1 VPELPWLA
9 MAEIRGILQRRTDLS
24 TFVVHL
30 TRRRDPN
37 YGPQDALVD
46 IARSSRLKAQSALGW
61 AKTQDVPNDPARQSQ
76 RVVCFSETPLEH
88 INLMCG
94 PINGRTIAMEPYGIA
109 LTKLK
114 ARKLGVNPVW
124 YVDMTPGRSWTIAHT
139 LDRLR
144 DQILDPAVDRDFHE
158 SALAKLFPFI
168 EQMGTWQNS
177 LKEFWWEREW
187 RHVGDFQ
194 IPATGVIWLC
204 PEGEITQ
211 VNERVGRELSPW
223 LDPRWGLE
231 EIIAHL
237 SGFPLSDVS
246 PFLAAPP
253 EPEPPPEAAWD
264 DDIPF

>member
-1 VPELPWLA
+1 MRLV
-9 MAEIRGILQRRTDLS
+9 AEIRNILHRRTDLS

-30 TRRRDPN
+30 TRRQCVQ

-46 IARSSRLKAQSALGW
+46 IARSKRLEARTALGW
-61 AKTQDVPNDPARQSQ
+61 AKTQDDANDPAKQSQ

-88 INLMCG
+88 ISLMCG
-94 PINGRTIAMEPYGIA
+94 PIEGRAIAMEPYGIA

-114 ARKLGVNPVW
+114 ARKLGINPVW
-124 YVDMTPGRSWTIAHT
+124 YVDMTPGRNWTIANT

-144 DQILDPAVDRDFHE
+144 DQLIDPAIGRDFHE

-187 RHVGDFQ
+187 RHVSDLE
-194 IPATGVIWLC
+194 IPASGVIWLC
-204 PEGEITQ
+204 PEDEIGQ
-211 VNERVGRELSPW
+211 INERVGRELAPW

-237 SGFPLSDVS
+237 SGFPVNEVS
-246 PFLAAPP
+246 PFMQPPPP
-253 EPEPPPEAAWD
+253 EPE
-264 DDIPF
+264 

>member
-1 VPELPWLA
+1 VT
-9 MAEIRGILQRRTDLS
+9 EIRSILHRRTDLS

-30 TRRRDPN
+30 TRRRDAN

-46 IARSSRLKAQSALGW
+46 IARSGRLEARTALGW
-61 AKTQDVPNDPARQSQ
+61 AKTQDDPNDPARQTQ

-94 PINGRTIAMEPYGIA
+94 PIEGRLIAMEPYGIA

-114 ARKLGVNPVW
+114 ARKLGINPVW
-124 YVDMTPGRSWTIAHT
+124 YVDMTPGRNWTIAHT

-144 DQILDPAVDRDFHE
+144 DQTVDPAVERDFHE

-168 EQMGTWQNS
+168 EQMGRWQNS

-187 RHVGDFQ
+187 RHVGDLNL
-194 IPATGVIWLC
+194 PASGVIWLC
-204 PEGEITQ
+204 PEDEIGE
-211 VNERVGRELSPW
+211 VNARVGRELAPW

-237 SGFPLSDVS
+237 SGFSVNEVS
-246 PFLAAPP
+246 PFAQPTPVAP
-253 EPEPPPEAAWD
+253 EPD
-264 DDIPF
+264 DGVPF

>member
-1 VPELPWLA
+1 VPEVLWLA
-9 MAEIRGILQRRTDLS
+9 MAEIRSILHRRTDLS

-30 TRRRDPN
+30 TRRRDAQ

-46 IARSSRLKAQSALGW
+46 IARSGRLEARTALGW
-61 AKTQDVPNDPARQSQ
+61 AKAQDDPNDPAKQSQ

-88 INLMCG
+88 IHLMCG
-94 PINGRTIAMEPYGIA
+94 PINGRTVAMEPYGLA

-114 ARKLGVNPVW
+114 ARKLGINPVW
-124 YVDMTPGRSWTIAHT
+124 YVDMTPGRDWTIAST

-144 DQILDPAVDRDFHE
+144 VQITDPATGRDFHE
-158 SALAKLFPFI
+158 SALAKIFPFM
-168 EQMGTWQNS
+168 EQMGRWQNS

-187 RHVGDFQ
+187 RHVGHLQ
-194 IPATGVIWLC
+194 IPETGVIWLC
-204 PEGEITQ
+204 PENEIDEI
-211 VNERVGRELSPW
+211 NERVGRELTPW

-237 SGFPLSDVS
+237 SGFPLTEVS
-246 PFLAAPP
+246 PFPQPQVQAP
-253 EPEPPPEAAWD
+253 EPA